1 MNEFADL
8 PYRYYPPKPQRA
20 WIWLLRQYNRF
31 LYLPGK
37 VHRIKSVAL
46 INEERLNGHLTRGG
60 SHLLFLYN
68 HPTHSDPQIIIEMQR
83 QLGIASM
90 FMAAYDLFERR
101 SKLDVWVLKVMGV
114 FSVDREILDSK
125 AIQQVVKTLVDG
137 EYAMTIFPEGEV
149 YHQNDKVVPF
159 QEGAIYMALTAQKKL
174 AKLHPGHSI
183 YIVPVSIKVSHDHDQ
198 RPAISA
204 LLAELA
210 AGAGT
215 TLDRE
220 KEPVAELEGIASAL
234 VLREV
239 KKAGL
244 DLSPAGTDGLEAQLK
259 VAAGL
264 VIAALEKSMDFIP
277 ENSGDPMS
285 RLLDIRRRIH
295 QIRTDPD
302 KAAGFPEAGKW
313 ADQAMLALRL
323 LSYNPNYLRDRPSVD
338 RYGECVEKLF
348 EDFHSGTISPYGN
361 RKAIVYFS
369 TPINLLDKLNNF
381 QGKSRELLKEMTE
394 ESERAIQGGI
404 DKLNDMNGCPG
415 GELFYFK

>member
-1 MNEFADL
+1 MNEYADL
-8 PYRYYPPKPQRA
+8 PYRYYTPKPQRA
-20 WIWLLRQYNRF
+20 WIRLLLQYNRF

-37 VHRIKSVAL
+37 VLRVNTVSL
-46 INEERLNGHLTRGG
+46 INKEQLSGCLTMER
-60 SHLLFLYN
+60 SHILFLCN
-68 HPTHSDPQIIIEMQR
+68 HPTHGDPQIMLEMQY
-83 QLGIASM
+83 QLGIISM

-101 SKLDVWVLKVMGV
+101 SKLDVWVMKVMGV

-125 AIQQVVKTLVDG
+125 AIQQGVKTLVDG

-149 YHQNDKVVPF
+149 YHQNDRVVPF
-159 QEGAIYMALTAQKKL
+159 QEGAIYIALTAQKKL
-174 AKLHPGHSI
+174 TKLHPGHSI

-215 TLDRE
+215 TLDKER
-220 KEPVAELEGIASAL
+220 EPVAELERIASAL

-244 DLSPAGTDGLEAQLK
+244 DPAPAGTDGLEAQLIA
-259 VAAGL
+259 AAGL
-264 VIAALEKSMDFIP
+264 IITALEKSMDIGV
-277 ENSGDPMS
+277 ENSGNLMS
-285 RLLDIRRRIH
+285 RLLHIRRGIH
-295 QIRTDPD
+295 QIRIDPN

-313 ADQAMLALRL
+313 AEQAMLALRI
-323 LSYNPNYLRDRPSVD
+323 LSYNPNYLRHRPSVD
-338 RYGECVEKLF
+338 RYGECVEKFF
-348 EDFHSGTISPYGN
+348 EDFHSRILSPYGN
-361 RKAIVYFS
+361 RKAIVCFS
-369 TPINLLDKLNNF
+369 TPISLLDKLNNF
-381 QGKSRELLKEMTE
+381 QGKSREVLKELTK

-404 DKLNDMNGCPG
+404 DKLNNMNSSPG

>member
-8 PYRYYPPKPQRA
+8 PYCYYPPKPQRA
-20 WIWLLRQYNRF
+20 WMRLLLQYNRF

-37 VHRIKSVAL
+37 VLRINSVSM
-46 INEERLNGHLTRGG
+46 INEEQLSGWLDRGR
-60 SHLLFLYN
+60 SHILFLCN
-68 HPTHSDPQIIIEMQR
+68 HPTHSDPQIIEEMQR
-83 QLGIASM
+83 QLGVISM

-101 SKLDVWVLKVMGV
+101 SKLDVWVLQVMGV
-114 FSVDREILDSK
+114 FSIDREILDSK
-125 AIQQVVKTLVDG
+125 AIKQGVKTLVDG

-149 YHQNDKVVPF
+149 YYQNDRVVPF
-159 QEGAIYMALTAQKKL
+159 QEGSIYLALIAQKKL
-174 AKLHPGHSI
+174 AKLHPGRSV

-198 RPAISA
+198 RPAIST

-215 TLDRE
+215 TLERE
-220 KEPVAELEGIASAL
+220 REPVVELERIASAL

-239 KKAGL
+239 KKVGL
-244 DLSPAGTDGLEAQLK
+244 DLAPAGTDGLEAQLK

-264 VIAALEKSMDFIP
+264 IIAALEKSMDFTP
-277 ENSGDPMS
+277 ENSSDLMT
-285 RLLDIRRRIH
+285 RLLHIRRRIH
-295 QIRTDPD
+295 QIRIDPD

-313 ADQAMLALRL
+313 ADQAMLALRV

-348 EDFHSGTISPYGN
+348 EDFHSRTLSPYGN
-361 RKAIVYFS
+361 RKATVYFS
-369 TPINLLDKLNNF
+369 SPINLLNKLNSF
-381 QGKSRELLKEMTE
+381 QGKSRELLKELTE

-404 DKLNDMNGCPG
+404 DKLNDMNSSPG

>member
-8 PYRYYPPKPQRA
+8 PYCYYPPKPQRA
-20 WIWLLRQYNRF
+20 WIWLLLQYNRF

-37 VHRIKSVAL
+37 LHRINSISL
-46 INEERLNGHLTRGG
+46 INEEQLSGCLIRGR
-60 SHLLFLYN
+60 SHILFLCN
-68 HPTHSDPQIIIEMQR
+68 HPTHSDPQIMLEMQR
-83 QLGIASM
+83 QLGVISM

-101 SKLDVWVLKVMGV
+101 SKLDVWVMKVMGV

-125 AIQQVVKTLVDG
+125 AIQQGIKTLVDG

-149 YHQNDKVVPF
+149 YHQNDRVVSF
-159 QEGAIYMALTAQKKL
+159 QEGAIYMALAAQKKL

-183 YIVPVSIKVSHDHDQ
+183 YIVPVSLKVSHDHDQ

-204 LLAELA
+204 LLVELA
-210 AGAGT
+210 AGTGT

-220 KEPVAELEGIASAL
+220 GEPVAELERIASAL

-259 VAAGL
+259 IAARL
-264 VIAALEKSMDFIP
+264 IIAALEKSMDIGV
-277 ENSGDPMS
+277 ENSGNLMN
-285 RLLDIRRRIH
+285 RLLHIRRSIH
-295 QIRTDPD
+295 QIRIDPD

-313 ADQAMLALRL
+313 ANQAMLALRI
-323 LSYNPNYLRDRPSVD
+323 LSYNPNYLRDKPSID
-338 RYGECVEKLF
+338 RYGECVEKLY
-348 EDFHSGTISPYGN
+348 EDFHSRTLSPYGN
-361 RKAIVYFS
+361 RKARVYFS

-381 QGKSRELLKEMTE
+381 QGKSRELLKELTK
-394 ESERAIQGGI
+394 ESELAIQGGI
-404 DKLNDMNGCPG
+404 DKLNDMNHCPG
-415 GELFYFK
+415 SKLFYFK

>member
-1 MNEFADL
+1 MNEFTDL
-8 PYRYYPPKPQRA
+8 PYRYYPPKPQKA
-20 WIWLLRQYNRF
+20 WMWLLWQFNRF

-37 VHRIKSVAL
+37 VHRINSVSL
-46 INEERLNGHLTRGG
+46 INEEQLSGWLTRGG
-60 SHLLFLYN
+60 SHILFLCN
-68 HPTHSDPQIIIEMQR
+68 HPTHSDPQIMEEMQR
-83 QLGIASM
+83 QLGVISM

-125 AIQQVVKTLVDG
+125 AIQQGVKTLVDG

-149 YHQNDKVVPF
+149 YHQNDRVVPF

-183 YIVPVSIKVSHDHDQ
+183 YIVPVSIKVSHDYDQ

-215 TLDRE
+215 TLDKER
-220 KEPVAELEGIASAL
+220 EPVAELERIASAL

-244 DLSPAGTDGLEAQLK
+244 DIAPAGTDELEAQLK
-259 VAAGL
+259 IAAGL
-264 VIAALEKSMDFIP
+264 IIAALEKSMDFNL
-277 ENSGDPMS
+277 ENSGDLMT
-285 RLLDIRRRIH
+285 RVLHIRRRIH

-302 KAAGFPEAGKW
+302 KAAGFPEAVKW
-313 ADQAMLALRL
+313 ADQAMLALRI
-323 LSYNPNYLRDRPSVD
+323 LSYNPDYLRDRPSVD
-338 RYGECVEKLF
+338 RFGECVEKLF
-348 EDFHSGTISPYGN
+348 EDFHSGVLSPYGN
-361 RKAIVYFS
+361 RKVTVYFS

-381 QGKSRELLKEMTE
+381 QGKSRELLKELTE
-394 ESERAIQGGI
+394 ESELAIQGGI
-404 DKLNDMNGCPG
+404 DKLNNMNSSPG
-415 GELFYFK
+415 GELFCFK

>member
-20 WIWLLRQYNRF
+20 WIRFLLQYNRF

-37 VHRIKSVAL
+37 VLRINSVSL
-46 INEERLNGHLTRGG
+46 TNRERLERDLTGG
-60 SHLLFLYN
+60 KPHILFLCN
-68 HPTHSDPQIIIEMQR
+68 HPTHGDPQILLEMQR
-83 QLGIASM
+83 RLGVISM

-101 SKLDVWVLKVMGV
+101 SKLDVWVLQVMGV
-114 FSVDREILDSK
+114 FSIDREVLDSK
-125 AIQQVVKTLVDG
+125 AIQQGVKTLVDG

-149 YHQNDKVVPF
+149 YHQNDRVVPF
-159 QEGAIYMALTAQKKL
+159 QEGAIYLALTAQKRLVKL
-174 AKLHPGHSI
+174 NPGHSI
-183 YIVPVSIKVSHDHDQ
+183 YIVPVSIKVSHDNDQ

-210 AGAGT
+210 TGVGT
-215 TLDRE
+215 TLNKER
-220 KEPVAELEGIASAL
+220 EPVAELERIASAL
-234 VLREV
+234 VLREA

-264 VIAALEKSMDFIP
+264 IIAALEKDMDFTT
-277 ENSGDPMS
+277 ENSSDLMS
-285 RLLDIRRRIH
+285 RLLHIRRRIH

-302 KAAGFPEAGKW
+302 KADGFPEAGKW
-313 ADQAMLALRL
+313 ADQAMLALRI
-323 LSYNPNYLRDRPSVD
+323 LSYDPNYLRDRPSVD

-348 EDFHSGTISPYGN
+348 EDFNSRLLSPYGN
-361 RKAIVYFS
+361 RKATVYFS
-369 TPINLLDKLNNF
+369 NPINLLAKLNNF
-381 QGKSRELLKEMTE
+381 QGKSRELLKELTK

-404 DKLNDMNGCPG
+404 DKLNEMNSCPG

>member
-20 WIWLLRQYNRF
+20 WIRFLLQYNRF

-37 VHRIKSVAL
+37 VLRINSVSL
-46 INEERLNGHLTRGG
+46 TNRERLERDLTGG
-60 SHLLFLYN
+60 KPHILFLCN
-68 HPTHSDPQIIIEMQR
+68 HPTHGDPQILLEMQR
-83 QLGIASM
+83 RLGVISM

-101 SKLDVWVLKVMGV
+101 SKLDVWVLQVMGV
-114 FSVDREILDSK
+114 FSIDREVLDSK
-125 AIQQVVKTLVDG
+125 AIQQGVKTLVDG

-149 YHQNDKVVPF
+149 YHQNDRVVPF
-159 QEGAIYMALTAQKKL
+159 QEGAIYLALTAQKRLVKL
-174 AKLHPGHSI
+174 NPGHSI
-183 YIVPVSIKVSHDHDQ
+183 YIVPVSIKVSHDNDQ

-210 AGAGT
+210 TGVGT
-215 TLDRE
+215 TLNKER
-220 KEPVAELEGIASAL
+220 EPVAELERIASAL
-234 VLREV
+234 VLREA

-264 VIAALEKSMDFIP
+264 IIAALEKDMDFTT
-277 ENSGDPMS
+277 ENSSDLMS
-285 RLLDIRRRIH
+285 RLLHIRRRIH

-302 KAAGFPEAGKW
+302 KADGFPEAGKW
-313 ADQAMLALRL
+313 ADQAMLALRI
-323 LSYNPNYLRDRPSVD
+323 LSYDPNYLRDRPSVD

-348 EDFHSGTISPYGN
+348 EDFNSRLLSPYGN
-361 RKAIVYFS
+361 RKATVYFS
-369 TPINLLDKLNNF
+369 NPINLLAKLNNF
-381 QGKSRELLKEMTE
+381 QGKSRELLKELTK

-404 DKLNDMNGCPG
+404 DKLNDMNSCPG

>member
-20 WIWLLRQYNRF
+20 WIRFLLQYNRF

-37 VHRIKSVAL
+37 VLRINSVSL
-46 INEERLNGHLTRGG
+46 TNRERLERDLTGG
-60 SHLLFLYN
+60 KPHILFLCN
-68 HPTHSDPQIIIEMQR
+68 HPTHGDPQILLEMQR
-83 QLGIASM
+83 RLGVTSM

-101 SKLDVWVLKVMGV
+101 SKLDVWVLQVMGV
-114 FSVDREILDSK
+114 FSIDREVLDSK
-125 AIQQVVKTLVDG
+125 AIQQGVKTMVDG
-137 EYAMTIFPEGEV
+137 EYAITIFPEGEV
-149 YHQNDKVVPF
+149 YHQNDRVVPF
-159 QEGAIYMALTAQKKL
+159 QEGAIYLALTAQKRLVKL
-174 AKLHPGHSI
+174 NPGHSI
-183 YIVPVSIKVSHDHDQ
+183 YIVPVSIKVSHDNDQ

-210 AGAGT
+210 TGVGT
-215 TLDRE
+215 TLNKER
-220 KEPVAELEGIASAL
+220 EPVAELERIASAL
-234 VLREV
+234 VLREA

-264 VIAALEKSMDFIP
+264 IIAALEKDMDFTT
-277 ENSGDPMS
+277 ENSSDLMS
-285 RLLDIRRRIH
+285 RLLHIRRRIH

-302 KAAGFPEAGKW
+302 KADGFPEAGKW
-313 ADQAMLALRL
+313 ADQAMLALRI
-323 LSYNPNYLRDRPSVD
+323 LSYDPNYLRDRPSVD

-348 EDFHSGTISPYGN
+348 EDFNSRLLSPYGN
-361 RKAIVYFS
+361 RKATVYFS
-369 TPINLLDKLNNF
+369 NPINLLAKLNNF
-381 QGKSRELLKEMTE
+381 QGKSRELLKELTK

-404 DKLNDMNGCPG
+404 DKLNDINSCPG